1 MSMNDRFRNLM
12 KAHDHIVK
20 GRSKEVRKVF
30 IQYWGYVFVSS
41 DALIKARIRRDTL
54 KGNKVFN
61 QWARSYY
68 ETTMQG
74 VPI

>member
-1 MSMNDRFRNLM
+1 MNDRFRNLL

-30 IQYWGYVFVSS
+30 IPHWGHVFVSS
-41 DALIKARIRRDTL
+41 DALIKARIRRDEL
-54 KGNKVFN
+54 KGNQLFN

-68 ETTMQG
+68 ENTMQG
-74 VPI
+74 VQV

>member
-1 MSMNDRFRNLM
+1 MNDRFRNLM

-30 IQYWGYVFVSS
+30 IPHWGCVFVSS

>member
-1 MSMNDRFRNLM
+1 MNDRFRNLM

-30 IQYWGYVFVSS
+30 IPYWGYVFVSS

>member
-1 MSMNDRFRNLM
+1 MNDRFRNLI

-30 IQYWGYVFVSS
+30 IPHCGYVFVSS
-41 DALIKARIRRDTL
+41 DALIKARIRRDVL
-54 KGNKVFN
+54 KWTRAFN

-68 ETTMQG
+68 ENTMQG
-74 VPI
+74 VQI

>member
-1 MSMNDRFRNLM
+1 MNDRFRNLM

-30 IQYWGYVFVSS
+30 IPHWGNVFVSS

>member
-1 MSMNDRFRNLM
+1 MNDRFRNLK

-20 GRSKEVRKVF
+20 GRSKEVIKVF
-30 IQYWGYVFVSS
+30 IPYWGYVFVSS
-41 DALIKARIRRDTL
+41 DALIKARIRRDEL

-74 VPI
+74 VQV

>member
-1 MSMNDRFRNLM
+1 MNDRFRNLK

-30 IQYWGYVFVSS
+30 IPYWGYVFVSS
-41 DALIKARIRRDTL
+41 DALIKARIRRDEL

-61 QWARSYY
+61 QWTRSYY

>member
-1 MSMNDRFRNLM
+1 MNDRFRNLK
-12 KAHDHIVK
+12 KAHDHIVI

-30 IQYWGYVFVSS
+30 IPHWGYVFVSS
-41 DALIKARIRRDTL
+41 DALIKARIRRDEL
-54 KGNKVFN
+54 KENNVFN

-74 VPI
+74 VQI

>member
-1 MSMNDRFRNLM
+1 MNDRFRNLK

-30 IQYWGYVFVSS
+30 IPYWGYVFVSS
-41 DALIKARIRRDTL
+41 DALIKARIRRDEL

-68 ETTMQG
+68 ETTMQE
-74 VPI
+74 VQV

>member
-1 MSMNDRFRNLM
+1 M
-12 KAHDHIVK
+12 
-20 GRSKEVRKVF
+20 F
-30 IQYWGYVFVSS
+30 IPHWGYVFVSS

-54 KGNKVFN
+54 KGNKAFN

-68 ETTMQG
+68 ETTMQE